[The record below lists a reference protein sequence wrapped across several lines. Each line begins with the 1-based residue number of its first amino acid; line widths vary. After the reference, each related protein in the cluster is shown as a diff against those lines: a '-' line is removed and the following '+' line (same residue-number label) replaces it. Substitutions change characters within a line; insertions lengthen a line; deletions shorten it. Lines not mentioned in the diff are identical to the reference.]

1 MRLRKLLAFLAGFIT
16 GSFPPEAIVIL
27 MEPPPG
33 SGRLPPDVAA
43 AAARARRT
51 RTWRRIRHLHPV
63 RRKTAPLSRD
73 RTPPTPPG

>member
-33 SGRLPPDVAA
+33 RGRLPPDVAV
-43 AAARARRT
+43 AARRARWSRT
-51 RTWRRIRHLHPV
+51 SRRIRHLHPV
-63 RRKTAPLSRD
+63 RRKVTPLSRD